1 MVLENRC
8 KIDMLKIRF
17 LLMVAFIGNIS
28 QYLPIFLCVHG
39 IILFNN
45 CSLIL
50 EYIIGLK
57 TGIGLGA
64 GTDSLFSFTFISPF
78 KKNVTFIVDGSQEG
92 TLEAGKYVF

>member
-1 MVLENRC
+1 MNFGFTSVNYLYNSINFDEDC
-8 KIDMLKIRF
+8 FD
-17 LLMVAFIGNIS
+17 IS
-28 QYLPIFLCVHG
+28 
-39 IILFNN
+39 NN